1 MFHPRLGMPLLR
13 PVAAFMM
20 AAGLTWSSTAATIV
34 VPTTVVQP
42 GVSAGTHQI
51 EGTVEPIR
59 QATVAA
65 QTPGTVLSF
74 TVKAG
79 DVVRAGQVLA
89 QVDARQAQASL
100 AQSDAS
106 MAQAQ
111 ALAHNAR
118 LQLDRTR
125 ELSAKG
131 FVSGA
136 ALDSAQAQWQAAQ
149 AGLQAAQAGRQ
160 QAALQ
165 RGFTQVTAP
174 FDGVVLATHVNVGDL
189 AAPGR
194 PLLTVYTPGALR
206 VVVQVPASQAEAAR
220 TARRISLTSANGTD
234 SITPIKSTLLPV
246 TDMVA
251 QTVEWRLDLPAQVQA
266 VWRPGQSVNVQFDG
280 NAATAA
286 PQGGHS
292 LRLPASAILRRGELT
307 GVYVVRQG
315 QFTLQAVRTR
325 SAAQNAE
332 VEVLTGLKAGDTV
345 ALDAVRAGLAGAQ
358 AKGR

>member
-1 MFHPRLGMPLLR
+1 MLNAFTGMHLVR
-13 PVAAFMM
+13 PVTALML
-20 AAGLTWSSTAATIV
+20 AGSLALSATAAAIV
-34 VPTTVVQP
+34 VPTIVVQP

-65 QTPGTVLSF
+65 QTPGTLLSF

-79 DVVRAGQVLA
+79 DSVRAGQVLA

-131 FVSGA
+131 FVSSA
-136 ALDSAQAQWQAAQ
+136 ALDSAQAQWRAAQ
-149 AGLQAAQAGRQ
+149 AGLQAAQAGQQ

-174 FDGVVLATHVNVGDL
+174 FDGIVLATHVNVGDL

-194 PLLTVYTPGALR
+194 ALLTVYAPGALR
-206 VVVQVPASQAEAAR
+206 VVVQVPASQADAAR
-220 TARRISLTSANGTD
+220 TARRISVRTTHGTD

-251 QTVEWRLDLPAQVQA
+251 QTVEWRLDLPPQVQA
-266 VWRPGQSVNVQFDG
+266 AWRPGQSVQVQFDG
-280 NAATAA
+280 DTTASS
-286 PQGGHS
+286 PPGGHS